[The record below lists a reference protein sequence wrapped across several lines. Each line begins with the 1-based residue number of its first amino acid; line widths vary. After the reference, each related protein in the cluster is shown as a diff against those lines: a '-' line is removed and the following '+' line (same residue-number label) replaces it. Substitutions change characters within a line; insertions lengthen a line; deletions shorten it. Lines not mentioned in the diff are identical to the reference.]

1 MRRRKFVV
9 LIDIALLNVVSVQVV
24 GNTAYENMAV
34 ERKGKVD
41 TAYRSISYK
50 NDRTYEPVCP
60 CPGIDPQGS
69 KIMTHYNL
77 ESRTII
83 HNPEL

>member
-50 NDRTYEPVCP
+50 ND
-60 CPGIDPQGS
+60 
-69 KIMTHYNL
+69 
-77 ESRTII
+77 
-83 HNPEL
+83 